1 MNTEQFNE
9 NVSSE
14 VNDAENNTI
23 YLDYTLKTCEE
34 RMEYVNKLLTRLP
47 PEKKNNSKYLE
58 NLSNYIINGL
68 KKTERKD
75 KKILTDNRMVTINK
89 RETSFE
95 GILDKLEYEDT
106 FYSMINENKQ
116 ALLVPKIAIT
126 KKDLEEIPD
135 LKQLKEEIDKIEKL
149 EKTARGVKKYALK
162 KWLIEMR
169 QDQYIIKDGYRQPQR
184 FVKITRNVMDT
195 TEHFDEEIT
204 ITPENRVESDGS
216 ISLYNP
222 QHVSWLLH
230 YYSDL
235 KQDAWGHFEN
245 DLWYLMED
253 LDNLI
258 EKTLPEQ
265 YPMLYDILIMKI
277 DGMSNIDIGIEINK
291 KYGKKYTNEYLSS
304 LWRRKIPKLIA
315 EKAEQEYLE
324 WYYTVVKKGKW
335 KKCSRCGQVKLAHNF
350 YFSKNKSSRDGFY
363 SICKCCRNAK
373 TKATKGGRDALQ

>member
-14 VNDAENNTI
+14 VNDAKNNTI

-34 RMEYVNKLLTRLP
+34 RMEYVSKLLTRLP
-47 PEKKNNSKYLE
+47 PEKKNNSKYLD

-68 KKTERKD
+68 KKTERKE

-116 ALLVPKIAIT
+116 TLLVPKIAIT

-135 LKQLKEEIDKIEKL
+135 LRKLRAEIDKIEQL

-169 QDQYIIKDGYRQPQR
+169 QDQYIIKDGFRQPQR
-184 FVKITRNVMDT
+184 FTKITRNVMDT
-195 TEHFDEEIT
+195 TEHYNEEIT

-258 EKTLPEQ
+258 EKALPEQ

-277 DGMSNIDIGIEINK
+277 DGMSNIDIGVEINK

-304 LWRRKIPKLIA
+304 LWRKKIPKLIA
-315 EKAEQEYLE
+315 ETAEQDYLE
-324 WYYTVVKKGKW
+324 WYYTVVKRGKW
-335 KKCSRCGQVKLAHNF
+335 KKCSRCGQVKLTHNF

-373 TKATKGGRDALQ
+373 TKANKENNKC